1 MISTLSRQPAL
12 KAGLI
17 ALALPLASCASDGS
31 VNKEAVGT
39 ATGAAL
45 GGLLGASIG
54 GRGAGKAALVAG
66 GVFLGGLLGNQIG
79 KGLDKADRLEAERT
93 AQDALEHAPSG
104 VERTWQNPDSGNS
117 GSIVAK
123 PAYQENGLLPRVHP
137 DRDHRRQVRA
147 GIRHSVP
154 PAGRHLE
161 NGRVVSA

>member
-66 GVFLGGLLGNQIG
+66 GVFLGGLLGNPIG

-123 PAYQENGLLPRVHP
+123 PAYQENGAYCREFTQTVTIDGKSERAYGTACRQP
-137 DRDHRRQVRA
+137 DGTWKMVA
-147 GIRHSVP
+147 
-154 PAGRHLE
+154 
-161 NGRVVSA
+161 